1 MRLDFNVLWID
12 DQPDLVAPQI
22 TAIAAHMREEGFEF
36 KPIQQL
42 SLEATEQY
50 LAGNVF
56 TDEIDLVLVDWQL
69 GGGHEGQEAITA
81 VREKIQ
87 YKDVVFYSGNN
98 DTDELRRLAFEAGL
112 EGVYC
117 ASRPVLVDEV
127 KGVFD
132 SLVKKVLDLD
142 HTRGIVMGAT
152 SDIDQMVL
160 ESIQAA
166 HDMLGAP
173 EQQQL
178 IADALAV
185 IQQRLQDHSAALAE
199 LQGNPSMAA
208 LAEAHMLFTA
218 NDRLRMLSRAL
229 QLEQFAAHHGS
240 RPSVTQYIGEVVP
253 LRNRLG
259 HRVLTPEGKA
269 TAIAIGAGEQ
279 MNIDQMRDLRRLIL
293 NLRDVFRSLRDA
305 LAA

>member
-1 MRLDFNVLWID
+1 MRLDFNVLWVD

-22 TAIAAHMREEGFEF
+22 TAIKAGMRNEGFEF

-42 SLEATEQY
+42 SLDATEQF
-50 LAGNVF
+50 LAGDVF

-69 GGGHEGQEAITA
+69 GGGREGQDAIA
-81 VREKIQ
+81 AIREKMQ

-117 ASRPVLVDEV
+117 ATRPVLVEEV
-127 KGVFD
+127 LGVFD
-132 SLVKKVLDLD
+132 SLVKKALDLD

-152 SDIDQMVL
+152 SDIDHMVL
-160 ESIQAA
+160 EIVGAA
-166 HDMLGAP
+166 HAKLGA
-173 EQQQL
+173 
-178 IADALAV
+178 ADQRRMVLEALET
-185 IQQRLQDHSAALAE
+185 IEERLKEHSSALSK

-208 LAEAHMLFTA
+208 LFEAHMIFTA

-229 QLEQFAAHHGS
+229 ELQQFAAHRRS
-240 RPSVTQYIGEVVP
+240 RVSVTQYIGKVVP

-259 HRVLTPEGKA
+259 HRVLTPEGKP
-269 TAIAIGAGEQ
+269 TAISIGGGEQ
-279 MNIDQMRDLRRLIL
+279 MNIDQMKELRKLIL
-293 NLRDVFRSLRDA
+293 DLRDVFRSLRDA
-305 LAA
+305 LTA

>member
-12 DQPDLVAPQI
+12 DQPGLVAPQI
-22 TAIAAHMREEGFEF
+22 TAIAAHMREEGFDF

-117 ASRPVLVDEV
+117 ATRPVLVDEV

-166 HDMLGAP
+166 HGKLGAP
-173 EQQQL
+173 EQQRL
-178 IADALAV
+178 IADALAI
-185 IQQRLQDHSAALAE
+185 IQQRLQELSAALAE

-208 LAEAHMLFTA
+208 LAQAHMLFTA
-218 NDRLRMLSRAL
+218 NDRLRMLSGAL

-240 RPSVTQYIGEVVP
+240 RASVTQYIGEVVP

>member
-1 MRLDFNVLWID
+1 MRLDFNVLWVD

-22 TAIAAHMREEGFEF
+22 TAIAAGMREEGFEF
-36 KPIQQL
+36 KPIQQR
-42 SLEATEQY
+42 SLDATQEF

-69 GGGHEGQEAITA
+69 GGGHEGQEAIVA
-81 VREKIQ
+81 IREQLQ

-127 KGVFD
+127 LGVFD

-160 ESIQAA
+160 ESIEAA
-166 HDMLGAP
+166 HGKLAAA
-173 EQQQL
+173 EQQRMV
-178 IADALAV
+178 AEALA
-185 IQQRLQDHSAALAE
+185 IIEERLQEHSAALLT
-199 LQGNPSMAA
+199 LQGEPSFAA

-229 QLEQFAAHHGS
+229 QLEQLASHRGA
-240 RPSVTQYIGEVVP
+240 RPSVTQYISEVVP
-253 LRNRLG
+253 KRNRLG
-259 HRVLTPEGKA
+259 HRVLSPEGKP
-269 TAIAIGAGEQ
+269 TAIAIGGGEQ
-279 MNIDQMRDLRRLIL
+279 MNIDEMRDLRRLIL
-293 NLRDVFRSLRDA
+293 NLRDTFRSLRDA
-305 LAA
+305 LRR

>member
-1 MRLDFNVLWID
+1 MRLDFNVLWVD
-12 DQPDLVAPQI
+12 DQPNLVAPQI
-22 TAIAAHMREEGFEF
+22 TAITAGMREEGFDF
-36 KPIQQL
+36 KPIQLL
-42 SLEATEQY
+42 SLGATEQF

-69 GGGHEGQEAITA
+69 GGGHEGQEAIA
-81 VREKIQ
+81 AIREKIQ

-98 DTDELRRLAFEAGL
+98 DTDELKRLAFEAGL

-117 ASRPVLVDEV
+117 ATRPVLVDEV
-127 KGVFD
+127 LGVFE

-152 SDIDQMVL
+152 SDIDQMVV
-160 ESIQAA
+160 ESIAA
-166 HDMLGAP
+166 ARAKLGAA
-173 EQQQL
+173 QQNQL
-178 IADALAV
+178 VADALG
-185 IQQRLQDHSAALAE
+185 IIHERLKQHSELLTK
-199 LQGNPSMAA
+199 LQGDPSMAA
-208 LAEAHMLFTA
+208 LAEAHVVFTA

-229 QLEQFAAHHGS
+229 QLEQLAAHKGS
-240 RPSVTQYIGEVVP
+240 RASVTQYIGEVVP

-259 HRVLTPEGKA
+259 HRVLSPEGRA

-293 NLRDVFRSLRDA
+293 DSRDVFRSLRDA
-305 LAA
+305 LTA